1 MGGKVIFI
9 GVLRGY
15 DYWYTTQLS
24 EDVGRT
30 TNRQTIRKVETER
43 SEDQAGRYFSGAI
56 YMVADQGEFDKL
68 VGYGLVTVP
77 A

>member
-1 MGGKVIFI
+1 MEKKVIFTSAP
-9 GVLRGY
+9 REY

-30 TNRQTIRKVETER
+30 TNRQTIRKVETAR
-43 SEDQAGRYFSGAI
+43 SEGQAGRYFSGAI